1 MFPPDYFKQ
10 TSLLDGK
17 VKIKGNT
24 ELAELIENMA
34 LECIKNDIELYD
46 AQEQIKTFLINKY
59 GVEWY
64 ERSGEAVNYI
74 VENKYCD
81 AERAR
86 NSVFDK
92 KKYNFDITHNVLY

>member
-46 AQEQIKTFLINKY
+46 AQEQIKIVLINKY
-59 GVEWY
+59 GTEWY

-74 VENKYCD
+74 IENKYCD
-81 AERAR
+81 AERAK
-86 NSVFDK
+86 NPVLDK
-92 KKYNFDITHNVLY
+92 KQYDFDITNNVLY

>member
-1 MFPPDYFKQ
+1 MFPPEYFKQ

-17 VKIKGNT
+17 VEIKGNT

-46 AQEQIKTFLINKY
+46 AQEQIKAILFNRY
-59 GVEWY
+59 GIEWY

-74 VENKYCD
+74 IENKYCD

-86 NSVFDK
+86 NPVFDK
-92 KKYNFDITHNVLY
+92 KRYDFDITHNVLY

>member
-1 MFPPDYFKQ
+1 MFPPEYFKQ

-17 VKIKGNT
+17 VEIKGNT

-46 AQEQIKTFLINKY
+46 AQEQIKAILVNRY
-59 GVEWY
+59 GIEWY

-74 VENKYCD
+74 IENKYCD

-86 NSVFDK
+86 NPVFDK
-92 KKYNFDITHNVLY
+92 KRYDFDITHNVLY

>member
-1 MFPPDYFKQ
+1 MFPPEYFKQ
-10 TSLLDGK
+10 TSLLNGK
-17 VKIKGNT
+17 VEIKGNT

-46 AQEQIKTFLINKY
+46 AQEQIKAILVNRY
-59 GVEWY
+59 GIEWY

-74 VENKYCD
+74 IENKYCD

-86 NSVFDK
+86 NPVLDK
-92 KKYNFDITHNVLY
+92 KRYDFDIAHNVLY

>member
-1 MFPPDYFKQ
+1 MFPPEYFKQ
-10 TSLLDGK
+10 TSLLNGK
-17 VKIKGNT
+17 VEIKGNT

-46 AQEQIKTFLINKY
+46 AQEQIKAILVNRY
-59 GVEWY
+59 GIEWY

-74 VENKYCD
+74 IENKYCD

-86 NSVFDK
+86 NPVFNK
-92 KKYNFDITHNVLY
+92 KRYDFDITHNVLY

>member
-17 VKIKGNT
+17 VEIKGNT

-46 AQEQIKTFLINKY
+46 AQEQIKIVLINKY
-59 GVEWY
+59 GTEWY

-74 VENKYCD
+74 IENKYCD
-81 AERAR
+81 AERAK
-86 NSVFDK
+86 NPVLDK
-92 KKYNFDITHNVLY
+92 KQYDFDITNNVLY